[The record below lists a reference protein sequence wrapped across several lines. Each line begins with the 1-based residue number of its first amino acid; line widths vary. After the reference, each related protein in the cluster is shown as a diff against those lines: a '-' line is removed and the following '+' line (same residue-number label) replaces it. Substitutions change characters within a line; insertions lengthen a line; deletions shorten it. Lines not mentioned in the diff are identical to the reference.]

1 MQLRVFT
8 EPQQGATYFDLLAVA
23 RRAESL
29 GYDAFF
35 RSDHYLKMGGVSGLP
50 GPSDAWI
57 TLAGLAR
64 DTTTIRL
71 GTLVSSMTFRYPG
84 VLAISV
90 ANVDSMS
97 NGRVELGLGAGWFLQ
112 EHQNNGIPFP
122 DLGERFDRLEDQLAI
137 VTGMWSTPEGE
148 LFNFTGKHYE
158 IVDSPG
164 LPKPVQAP
172 LPIVVGGGGAK
183 RTPALAARYAAEF
196 NLPFGTRERF
206 TEQVGRVAA
215 ACEAIGRDPG
225 TMINGCALI
234 AVVGTDDAEVARR
247 AAAVGR
253 EVDELKE
260 NGLCGTP
267 GEVVE
272 RLQSW
277 RSLGAERV
285 YLQILDLQDLEHLD
299 LIAAEVMPHL

>member
-64 DTTTIRL
+64 DTSTIRL

-137 VTGMWSTPEGE
+137 VTGMWNTPEGE

-164 LPKPVQAP
+164 LPKPVQTP
-172 LPIVVGGGGAK
+172 LPIVIGGGGAK

-206 TEQVGRVAA
+206 TEQVGRVAS

-234 AVVGTDDAEVARR
+234 AVVGKDDAEVARR
-247 AAAVGR
+247 AAVVSR

-277 RSLGAERV
+277 KSLGAERV

-299 LIAAEVMPHL
+299 LIAAEVMPHV